1 MNTENVQKELG
12 ALRAQLQELLKHA
25 QEKKDEVSSEM
36 ISRLSGQVE
45 NLRASA
51 NEHMHQIYNASQTG
65 LNETEKFVRANPLLS
80 VGIAFGAGCLLSLLL
95 RR

>member
-1 MNTENVQKELG
+1 MNTENLQKEFG
-12 ALRAQLQELLKHA
+12 TLRAQLQELLQHA
-25 QEKKDEVSSEM
+25 QEKKDEVSSDM
-36 ISRLSGQVE
+36 ISKLSSHVE
-45 NLRASA
+45 NLRAHA

-65 LNETEKFVRANPLLS
+65 LNETEKFVRTNPLLS